1 MLFDLLVTFGVNPTG
16 YISSLTLTG
25 QNENKNKK
33 MKQKSLSRRSFEG
46 VLNRNMRCQK
56 FLTAML
62 IAVSIQTKNKQK

>member
-25 QNENKNKK
+25 QNENKKKKK
-33 MKQKSLSRRSFEG
+33 MKQKSLTRRSFEG
-46 VLNRNMRCQK
+46 VLNRNMRCQE

-62 IAVSIQTKNKQK
+62 IAGSIQTKK